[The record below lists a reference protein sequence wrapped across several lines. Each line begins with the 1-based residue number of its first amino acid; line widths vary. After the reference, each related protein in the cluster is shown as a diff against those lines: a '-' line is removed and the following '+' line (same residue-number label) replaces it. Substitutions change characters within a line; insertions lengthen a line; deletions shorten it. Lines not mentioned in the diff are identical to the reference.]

1 LFRNRYIRTII
12 LSNVLLQLGIWIRN
26 FAILLYVTD
35 ITNNDPRSVSL
46 IAVVEYVPIF
56 LFAVIGGTFA
66 DRWRPKLTMVWSD
79 ILSAISV
86 LIVLLVLIYGSWHAL
101 FFATFVSAMLSQFS
115 QPSAMKLF
123 KQHVPAEQLQSVMA
137 LFQSLM
143 AIFMVIG
150 PVIGVFI
157 YQRYGIE
164 VSLSAMVVAFLAS
177 ALVLTTLPRDPQADK
192 GKAAKRSFTQDM
204 TDGLRF
210 VWSNR
215 VLRTLGGTF
224 TVAGLAVGFI
234 QPLMLFVSMENLG
247 QSKDFMQWLL
257 MANGA
262 AMFVGGGMIM
272 GIAKKVK
279 PQKLLA
285 LGLIVS
291 TLGTIGVGWSENIAL
306 TMLFQV
312 LNGLFYPCIHI
323 GINTIIMQNT
333 EVAYVGRVSG
343 VMTPLFMGFM
353 VIGMSAAGYLKEM
366 FSLMAVFSASGIL
379 FLIGALL
386 LVPLFGYNRI
396 ADQPAPPAQ
405 PVQPA
410 DHAG

>member
-1 LFRNRYIRTII
+1 MLQNRYVRTVI
-12 LSNVLLQLGIWIRN
+12 LSNVLLQLGIWVRN

-35 ITNNDPRSVSL
+35 MTNNDPWSVSL
-46 IAVVEYVPIF
+46 IAVVEYAPIF
-56 LFAVIGGTFA
+56 LFAIIGGTFA
-66 DRWRPKLTMVWSD
+66 DRWHPKLTMIWCD
-79 ILSAISV
+79 ILSAVSV
-86 LIVLLVLIYGSWHAL
+86 LVVLLILVYGSWHAL

-123 KQHVPAEQLQSVMA
+123 KKHVPAEQLQGVMA
-137 LFQSLM
+137 IFQSLM

-150 PVIGVFI
+150 PVIGVFM
-157 YQRYGIE
+157 YQRFGIE
-164 VSLSAMVVAFLAS
+164 VSLSTMVVTFIGS
-177 ALVLTTLPRDPQADK
+177 ALVLMMLPRDSQDVETS
-192 GKAAKRSFTQDM
+192 KRSFKQDM
-204 TDGLRF
+204 KDGLRF

-224 TVAGLAVGFI
+224 TVAGMAVGLI

-247 QSKDFMQWLL
+247 QNKDFMQWLL

-262 AMFVGGGMIM
+262 AMFVGGGIVM
-272 GIAKKVK
+272 GIAKKVR

-285 LGLIVS
+285 LGLLVS

-323 GINTIIMQNT
+323 GINTLIMSNT
-333 EVAYVGRVSG
+333 EVAFVGRVSG

-366 FSLMAVFSASGIL
+366 FSLSAVFSTSGIL

-386 LVPLFGYNRI
+386 LVPLFGKHR
-396 ADQPAPPAQ
+396 ATDRPAS